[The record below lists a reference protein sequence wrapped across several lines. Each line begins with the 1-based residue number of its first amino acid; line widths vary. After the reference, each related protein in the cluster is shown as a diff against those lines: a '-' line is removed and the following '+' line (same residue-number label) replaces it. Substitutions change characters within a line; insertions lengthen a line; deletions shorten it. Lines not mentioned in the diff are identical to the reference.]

1 MGLWQAVRVLAKKLL
16 SQLYELKN
24 VDDIVND
31 LFLNTYPS
39 RVLYAKYVTPGFCCI
54 GMFVCRKKE
63 KKPTWTLRSYFTM
76 ICCAVLFI
84 LDLYSKRCRN
94 QQAGLGKMLLRSQ
107 SWHDVYPSILRSSSG
122 LLFFLFLYTLL
133 GGGSSRVLLV
143 VNDLDLQSARC
154 EGEMC
159 GEGRWT
165 FD

>member
-1 MGLWQAVRVLAKKLL
+1 MSLTWTICSWTHIPVECYMQNMWLQGFAVLGCLCA
-16 SQLYELKN
+16 E
-24 VDDIVND
+24 
-31 LFLNTYPS
+31 
-39 RVLYAKYVTPGFCCI
+39 
-54 GMFVCRKKE
+54 RKKKNPHE
-63 KKPTWTLRSYFTM
+63 HSGLISQWY
-76 ICCAVLFI
+76 AVLFY
-84 LDLYSKRCRN
+84 LSFDLYSKRCRN

-107 SWHDVYPSILRSSSG
+107 SWHDVYPSIFRSSSG

-133 GGGSSRVLLV
+133 GGKGSSRVLLV